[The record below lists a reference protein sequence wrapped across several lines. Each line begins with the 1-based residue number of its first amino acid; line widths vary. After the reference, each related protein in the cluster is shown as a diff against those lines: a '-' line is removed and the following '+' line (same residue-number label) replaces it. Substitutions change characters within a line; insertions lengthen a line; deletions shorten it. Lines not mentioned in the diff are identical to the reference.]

1 MLKNYNYAHCKSTKG
16 KKPQSNHHGDA
27 TRLFWLVV
35 KTKIMRLRKHTHT
48 HKHTW
53 YWKFNAHLWKEMR
66 RTVCT
71 HTQMILKTLHY
82 RKQRFSWLKVKV
94 RLIYPKKGQNM
105 KIFQKLKNSALHT
118 TNSYKKLAESYVK
131 KNKKKYSVRNKP
143 AAC

>member
-35 KTKIMRLRKHTHT
+35 KTKIMTLRKHTHT
-48 HKHTW
+48 QTHMVLKIQCTPVERNET
-53 YWKFNAHLWKEMR
+53 Y
-66 RTVCT
+66 VCT

-131 KNKKKYSVRNKP
+131 KIKKNII
-143 AAC
+143 CT